1 MNGERHGVVMGHDV
15 SHDEGHGEGHDDH
28 ESHGEGHDEGHGEEC
43 EGVLH
48 TLRHP
53 CKALLRHDHKFP
65 NIH

>member
-28 ESHGEGHDEGHGEEC
+28 ESHGEGHGEEC

-53 CKALLRHDHKFP
+53 CKALLRNDHKFP

>member
-15 SHDEGHGEGHDDH
+15 SHDEG
-28 ESHGEGHDEGHGEEC
+28 HGEGHDEGHGEEC

>member
-28 ESHGEGHDEGHGEEC
+28 ESHGEGHGEEC

>member
-15 SHDEGHGEGHDDH
+15 SHDEGHDDH
-28 ESHGEGHDEGHGEEC
+28 ESHGEGHGEEC

>member
-1 MNGERHGVVMGHDV
+1 VNGERHGVVMGHDV

-28 ESHGEGHDEGHGEEC
+28 ESHGEGHGEEC